1 MVIIRSNIQKIWL
14 SCIFIREDELNVSD
28 ADSAKYLALFNRAA
42 LSVIMQHQ
50 SKKRQH
56 DEQAALRRLESN
68 ISLRITI
75 WLNHEQSRIP
85 P

>member
-28 ADSAKYLALFNRAA
+28 ADSAKHLALFNRAA
-42 LSVIMQHQ
+42 LSVIKQHQ
-50 SKKRQH
+50 SKKDSMMSKRRS
-56 DEQAALRRLESN
+56 AAESN

-75 WLNHEQSRIP
+75 WLNHEQSGIP
-85 P
+85 F